1 MKRLSTIVVC
11 IVALLFVSCQPEI
24 QERQIIQSLI
34 WVGTLDQHPA
44 NPEMGWAY
52 YNSVDG
58 CSYVYTDSGWQVI
71 AQDGIGIQWKG
82 ELYSTPA
89 NPQKNWAYF
98 NVIDG
103 NSYIYNGTSWDYLAK
118 SGRDGASG
126 ILKWLGNLP
135 SAPVNPTD
143 GDAYHDTGKNA
154 SFIYSNGNWSVLAE
168 DGIDSTFNWLGE
180 LTAHPNNPSSGDAY
194 YNTTDNTAYIYND
207 TTWGILVENTSNYY
221 SVPFSWKGELTQAPS
236 SPQVGWMYYNITIG
250 ASYIWDGSTWQ
261 QIAKD
266 GYSPTGFLIQWKGTL
281 ETHPKNPEQGWAYYN
296 LSANASFLFDGT
308 NWTIMSQSGTSSIA
322 TYVVR
327 YNGKNVS
334 YGDVIDMG
342 TIPEGQW
349 APIVGTISIE
359 NTGSET
365 IFFPDGVATTAYYGI
380 FDLEET
386 ALPKQLAPGEVC
398 ELTVRYSTEYG
409 SQNNLAS
416 QLNITLFSSAI
427 VNPFTFQLTARSFNP
442 AFSLSWNGKQVLL
455 SSQAYFSAIHYDTEF
470 EFGDI
475 ESGQTISIIF
485 YCSREPSKE
494 YDIAIEGTD
503 RDCFHLSVTTA
514 NQLSISVASKELGM
528 KEAELVI
535 SNEDFRYSVPLKANI
550 ITPGEIDES
559 GFSYEKFIND
569 VVLYDGGEG
578 DGDDYCYFAMA
589 DGADGYYF
597 FGTAYERVG
606 YSSGDDFWII
616 HAANDGS
623 IISEQLFD
631 QVPSDMYFLGGKLM
645 EDGSIVLVSDD
656 YAYTIPPEADSYSS
670 YRIDADKPLEFTNDS
685 FFVSYNSNIYEYSF
699 TGSKLG
705 TINVSNYI
713 SSIADMVI
721 YDDFMFVGGYKSNAV
736 AADSADDAIILKLDM
751 TSETVL
757 NAIQI
762 DEAHGDDDDVTS
774 LLILDDILYVTGT
787 SYDLI
792 SSRSEVDG
800 WLRAYDISDMTELE
814 NLYYE
819 TDSAL
824 GTLFSHDNKL
834 MDWSTWRIGRYDITD
849 KVEYSSTSLSWSYPY
864 YQRNSV
870 PMISNGEFLIPGY
883 ANEGATEAKNGI
895 DWAIK
900 RFYIDELF

>member
-1 MKRLSTIVVC
+1 MKRLSAIVVC

-44 NPEMGWAY
+44 NPDMGWAY

-82 ELYSTPA
+82 ELYSAPA

-118 SGRDGASG
+118 SGRDGSSG
-126 ILKWLGNLP
+126 ILKWLGDLP
-135 SAPVNPTD
+135 SAPANPTE
-143 GDAYHDTGKNA
+143 GDSYHDIGKNA
-154 SFIYSNGNWSVLAE
+154 SYIFSNGEWSILAE

-180 LTAHPNNPSSGDAY
+180 LAVHPENPSTGDAY

-207 TTWGILVENTSNYY
+207 SAWGILVENTTNYY

-236 SPQVGWMYYNITIG
+236 SPQVGWMYYNTTVG

-266 GYSPTGFLIQWKGTL
+266 GYSPAGFLIQWHGTL
-281 ETHPKNPEQGWAYYN
+281 DAHPENPEQGWAYYN
-296 LSANASFLFDGT
+296 PMDG
-308 NWTIMSQSGTSSIA
+308 A
-322 TYVVR
+322 TYLYDGGQWVIIAQNQLGVADYSYR
-327 YNGKNVS
+327 ILYNGQEIKP
-334 YGDVIDMG
+334 GDTIDIG
-342 TIPEGQW
+342 TIPEGSWESIIAEFTIENNGRGVLIFPNDVTITDYSSDKAMSMDCSEVPLYLHPGESCTFKTIYNPSAGTNSLSYYTLTIYSNAYISPFQFMVTAESDNPVVVVSCTINNKSQSCYFW
-349 APIVGTISIE
+349 SGVQTTNINRLNFGQVKNGDEFSLSISIMKAPSDPYKISIE
-359 NTGSET
+359 GEDAEC
-365 IFFPDGVATTAYYGI
+365 FFFEDNGYW
-380 FDLEET
+380 
-386 ALPKQLAPGEVC
+386 KK
-398 ELTVRYSTEYG
+398 
-409 SQNNLAS
+409 
-416 QLNITLFSSAI
+416 ITMFSSAAGEK
-427 VNPFTFQLTARSFNP
+427 N
-442 AFSLSWNGKQVLL
+442 
-455 SSQAYFSAIHYDTEF
+455 
-470 EFGDI
+470 
-475 ESGQTISIIF
+475 
-485 YCSREPSKE
+485 
-494 YDIAIEGTD
+494 
-503 RDCFHLSVTTA
+503 
-514 NQLSISVASKELGM
+514 
-528 KEAELVI
+528 AELVI
-535 SNEDFRYSVPLKANI
+535 SNEKFRYSVPLHANFTDI
-550 ITPGEIDES
+550 SPSPEFE
-559 GFSYEKFIND
+559 YAKFDSSNL
-569 VVLYDGGEG
+569 VYYDGGEG
-578 DGDDYCYFAMA
+578 DGDDYCYFAMN
-589 DGADGYYF
+589 DGSDGYYF

-606 YSSGDDFWII
+606 YSSGDDFWVI

-623 IISEQLFD
+623 IISELLFD

-656 YAYTIPPEADSYSS
+656 YAYAIPPEADSYSS
-670 YRIDADKPLEFTNDS
+670 YRIDADKLLEFTNDS

-699 TGSKLG
+699 TGSKLD

-713 SSIADMVI
+713 SSIVDMVI
-721 YDDFMFVGGYKSNAV
+721 YDDFMFVGGYKSNSI

-751 TSETVL
+751 TSEAVL

-762 DEAHGDDDDVTS
+762 DEAHGDDDNVTS

-814 NLYYE
+814 NRYYE
-819 TDSAL
+819 SDTSL
-824 GTLFSHDNKL
+824 GTLFSHDNVL
-834 MDWSTWRIGRYDITD
+834 MDWTIRRIGRYDITD
-849 KVEYSSTSLSWSYPY
+849 KVEYSSVSLSWSYPY